1 MRLALKRTM
10 SVCGSRHY
18 KARLSADIRVASQN
32 DLPGTNLT
40 LRQLFIVVG
49 GVATV
54 VTIINCGLTFLSHFL
69 WRSNY
74 REQKQ

>member
-1 MRLALKRTM
+1 M
-10 SVCGSRHY
+10 SVCAHLDSQ
-18 KARLSADIRVASQN
+18 ARLPADSFAASKI
-32 DLPGTNLT
+32 DLPGINLT

-54 VTIINCGLTFLSHFL
+54 VTIINCCLTFLSHFL